1 MRPIRVSS
9 EVEFERLLDE
19 VVLEANRAADYWN
32 LVRGLDVEFDH
43 YQKEFSQSL
52 VFWSLIFRALY
63 GTVLSY
69 LGRVYDQTGGALSLG
84 SFLLTIK
91 KHPDYFSEKSFR
103 RRLKDNPY
111 VESLA
116 ADMRPLDMS
125 ALDAEINRASS
136 NSDHLVKKL
145 QNVRNKVISH
155 RDPQL
160 VRLATLSA
168 FSGVTNDEVETLI
181 KRATWTA
188 NKYSIFYRASSF
200 SEKIIGSED
209 YTRMLRLLKTGLDSV
224 NLDIPAAK
232 RQ

>member
-1 MRPIRVSS
+1 MSS

-19 VVLEANRAADYWN
+19 VILEANRAADYWN

-43 YQKEFSQSL
+43 FQMEFSQSP
-52 VFWSLIFRALY
+52 VFWSLTFRALY

-84 SFLLTIK
+84 SLLMTIK

-103 RRLKDNPY
+103 RRLKDKG
-111 VESLA
+111 LA

-136 NSDHLVKKL
+136 NSDHLVKRL

-160 VRLATLSA
+160 VRLATLSEL
-168 FSGVTNDEVETLI
+168 SGLTNDEVETLI
-181 KRATWTA
+181 ERATRTA
-188 NKYSIFYRASSF
+188 NKYTIFYRASSF

-209 YTRMLRLLKTGLDSV
+209 YTRMLRLLKTGLS
-224 NLDIPAAK
+224 AAK
-232 RQ
+232 RR

>member
-1 MRPIRVSS
+1 MIRPIQVSS

-19 VVLEANRAADYWN
+19 VILEANRAADYWN

-43 YQKEFSQSL
+43 FQMEFSQSP
-52 VFWSLIFRALY
+52 VFWSLTFRALY

-84 SFLLTIK
+84 SLLMTIK

-111 VESLA
+111 VEGLA

-136 NSDHLVKKL
+136 NSDHLVKRL

-160 VRLATLSA
+160 VRLATLSEL
-168 FSGVTNDEVETLI
+168 SGLTNDEVETLI
-181 KRATWTA
+181 ERATRTA
-188 NKYSIFYRASSF
+188 NKYTIFYRASSF

-209 YTRMLRLLKTGLDSV
+209 YTRMLRLLKTGLS
-224 NLDIPAAK
+224 AAK
-232 RQ
+232 RR

>member
-1 MRPIRVSS
+1 MMRPIRVSS

-69 LGRVYDQTGGALSLG
+69 LGRLYDQTRGALSLG

-91 KHPDYFSEKSFR
+91 NHLDYFSEKSFR

-116 ADMRPLDMS
+116 ADMRSLDVS

-136 NSDHLVKKL
+136 NSDRLVKKL
-145 QNVRNKVISH
+145 QKVRNKVIAH

-168 FSGVTNDEVETLI
+168 LSGLTNDEVETLI
-181 KRATWTA
+181 ERATRTA
-188 NKYSIFYRASSF
+188 NKYSILYRASSF
-200 SEKIIGSED
+200 SEKVIGSED
-209 YTRMLRLLKTGLDSV
+209 YTRMPRLLKTGLDSV
-224 NLDIPAAK
+224 N
-232 RQ
+232 